1 MVRSMQYSNGIRP
14 IPLWLSHLA
23 FDSIFVVAISIVA
36 TALLSVSTPVWVGL
50 GYIFFI
56 LVLYGI
62 TSALLSY
69 VISQFAKSAVAA
81 WFSKCPV
88 IELETSDTSNL
99 QRPWS
104 LSLRKCASRHP
115 HKGAA
120 QTPLLKSSRFRGIPE
135 YVNPC

>member
-81 WFSKCPV
+81 WFSKCPI
-88 IELETSDTSNL
+88 IELEASDASDLQTSWSLVLRECASTHPRKSVAQTLLLNPLTSDAFQKL
-99 QRPWS
+99 
-104 LSLRKCASRHP
+104 
-115 HKGAA
+115 
-120 QTPLLKSSRFRGIPE
+120 
-135 YVNPC
+135 